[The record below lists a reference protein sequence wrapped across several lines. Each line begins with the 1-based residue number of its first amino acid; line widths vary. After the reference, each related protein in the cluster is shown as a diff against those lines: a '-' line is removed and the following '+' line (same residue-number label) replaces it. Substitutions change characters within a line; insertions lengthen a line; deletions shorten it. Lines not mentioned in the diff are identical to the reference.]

1 MEFNFTVDRK
11 VIGWVRDEVSI
22 IAESQE
28 EAIKKAINED
38 YDDLISS
45 DFLFETIE
53 PLGDIEIF
61 DEHMNSIYDSRS
73 I

>member
-22 IAESQE
+22 IAESVE
-28 EAIKKAINED
+28 EAIEKAKNEN
-38 YDDLISS
+38 YDDIISS
-45 DFLFETIE
+45 DFLFEITE
-53 PLGDIEIF
+53 PLGDVEIF

>member
-22 IAESQE
+22 KAESQE

-45 DFLFETIE
+45 DFLFEITE

>member
-11 VIGWVRDEVSI
+11 VTAWVRDEVSI

-45 DFLFETIE
+45 DFLFDTIE
-53 PLGDIEIF
+53 VPDKPIVK
-61 DEHMNSIYDSRS
+61 IYDESS
-73 I
+73 NLVYK